1 MALDDSMKEAPRPEN
16 IHMGTMLVDAEK
28 CDGCGLCILN
38 CIFRTWEMGDDEVP
52 VYKKGGACFS
62 CYNCLVAC
70 PKDAISVDQPYHVD
84 SGPWATNPPGMPP
97 VRPLEPRDADGNP
110 DTWTEVE
117 RIVFTRRSVR
127 NFSNRPVSEHLI
139 RRILEAGRHAPSGG
153 NSQPWKFI
161 VVTNKALI
169 DRMNETA
176 RTAVMGGNTAFDSDQ
191 GVEALAADF
200 NAGEQGIG
208 DPRIIVGGIGTNIR
222 KRINPILLGAPV
234 VILIAG
240 DRRAIGGPQMQ
251 IGICGT
257 NMNLV
262 ANSLGLKGTWVGFV
276 AAAGGNAELMNI
288 LGIKDPFSIVT
299 SMVFGYPK
307 FKQEGF
313 VPREYRP
320 ITWLRE
326 GAEAPEI
333 ETEPPLPEVTN
344 QGPLAGSAE

>member
-1 MALDDSMKEAPRPEN
+1 MAMTWEEDLKPIFRPEN
-16 IHMGTMLVDAEK
+16 VHMGTMLVDAEK

-38 CIFRTWEMGDDEVP
+38 CLFRTWEMGDDKVP
-52 VYKKGGACFS
+52 RYKQGGACFS
-62 CYNCLVAC
+62 CYNCMVAC

-84 SGPWATNPPGMPP
+84 SGFWATNPQGMPP

-127 NFSNRPVSEHLI
+127 NFSDKPVSEHLI

-153 NSQPWKFI
+153 NSQPWKFV

-169 DRMNETA
+169 DRMNEFAAKT
-176 RTAVMGGNTAFDSDQ
+176 MLGLFDAYSSDQ
-191 GVEALAADF
+191 GVKALAASF
-200 NAGEQGIG
+200 NPAASGGF
-208 DPRIIVGGIGTNIR
+208 DPRIILGGVGTNIR
-222 KRINPILLGAPV
+222 NKINPILLGAPV

-240 DRRAIGGPQMQ
+240 DYRAIGGPQMQ

-276 AAAGGNAELMNI
+276 AANNGNAELMNI
-288 LGIKDPFSIVT
+288 LGIKDPFSIIT

-307 FKQEGF
+307 FKQEGV

-326 GAEAPEI
+326 GVEGPEI
-333 ETEPPLPEVTN
+333 ETVPPLPEVKK
-344 QGPLAGSAE
+344 

>member
-1 MALDDSMKEAPRPEN
+1 MALDDKMKEVLRPEN
-16 IHMGTMLVDAEK
+16 VHMGTMLVDTEK
-28 CDGCGLCILN
+28 CNGCGLCVLN
-38 CIFRTWEMGDDEVP
+38 CLFRTWEMGDDKIVR
-52 VYKKGGACFS
+52 YKQGEACFS
-62 CYNCLVAC
+62 CYNCMVAC
-70 PKDAISVDQPYHVD
+70 PRDAISVDQPYHVD
-84 SGPWATNPPGMPP
+84 SGFWATNPQGMPP
-97 VRPLEPRDADGNP
+97 VRPLEPRDADGNA

-127 NFSNRPVSEHLI
+127 NFSDRPVSEHLI
-139 RRILEAGRHAPSGG
+139 RRIIEAGRHAPSGG

-169 DRMNETA
+169 DRMNEVSAATML
-176 RTAVMGGNTAFDSDQ
+176 RTDKAYTSDE
-191 GVEALAADF
+191 GVEALAANF
-200 NAGEQGIG
+200 NPAAPGGF
-208 DPRIIVGGIGTNIR
+208 DPRIILGGIGTAIR
-222 KRINPILLGAPV
+222 NKINPILLGAPV

-251 IGICGT
+251 TGICGT

-276 AAAGGNAELMNI
+276 GACNSDAELMNI
-288 LGIKDPFSIVT
+288 LGIKAPFSIVT
-299 SMVFGYPK
+299 SMVFGYPG
-307 FKQEGF
+307 FKQEGV

-326 GAEAPEI
+326 GVEAPEI

-344 QGPLAGSAE
+344 QG

>member
-1 MALDDSMKEAPRPEN
+1 MALDDSMREVFRPEN
-16 IHMGTMLVDAEK
+16 VHMGTMLVDAEK
-28 CDGCGLCILN
+28 CNGCGLCVLN
-38 CIFRTWEMGDDEVP
+38 CLFRTWEMGDDKVP
-52 VYKKGGACFS
+52 RYKQGGACFS
-62 CYNCLVAC
+62 CYNCMVAC
-70 PKDAISVDQPYHVD
+70 PTDAISVDQPYHVD
-84 SGPWATNPPGMPP
+84 SGFWATNPPGMPP

-127 NFSNRPVSEHLI
+127 NFSDRPVSEHLI
-139 RRILEAGRHAPSGG
+139 RRIIEAGRHAPSGG

-161 VVTNKALI
+161 VVTNKAII
-169 DRMNETA
+169 DRMNEFAAATMLGLDSA
-176 RTAVMGGNTAFDSDQ
+176 YTSDQ
-191 GVEALAADF
+191 GVEALAANF
-200 NAGEQGIG
+200 NPAAPGGF
-208 DPRIIVGGIGTNIR
+208 DPRIILGGVGTNIR
-222 KRINPILLGAPV
+222 NKINPILLGAPL

-240 DRRAIGGPQMQ
+240 DRRAIGGPQTQ

-257 NMNLV
+257 NMNLG

-276 AAAGGNAELMNI
+276 AANNGNAELMSI
-288 LGIKDPFSIVT
+288 LGIRDPFSIIT

-307 FKQEGF
+307 FKQEGV

-326 GAEAPEI
+326 GVEAPEI

-344 QGPLAGSAE
+344 

>member
-1 MALDDSMKEAPRPEN
+1 MALDDSMKGVFRPEN
-16 IHMGTMLVDAEK
+16 VHMGTMLLDAEK
-28 CDGCGLCILN
+28 CDGCGLCVLN
-38 CIFRTWEMGDDEVP
+38 CLFRTWEMGDDKVP
-52 VYKKGGACFS
+52 VYKPGGACFS

-84 SGPWATNPPGMPP
+84 SGFWATNPRGMPP

-127 NFSNRPVSEHLI
+127 NFSNKPVSEHLI
-139 RRILEAGRHAPSGG
+139 RRIIEAGRHAPSGG
-153 NSQPWKFI
+153 NSQPWKFV

-169 DRMNETA
+169 NRMNEVTRA
-176 RTAVMGGNTAFDSDQ
+176 TMLGIGDAYTSDK
-191 GVEALAADF
+191 GVETLAANF
-200 NAGEQGIG
+200 NPAAPGGF
-208 DPRIIVGGIGTNIR
+208 DPRIILGGVGTNIR
-222 KRINPILLGAPV
+222 NNVNPILLGAPV

-240 DRRAIGGPQMQ
+240 DRRAIGGPQTQ
-251 IGICGT
+251 IAIAGT

-276 AAAGGNAELMNI
+276 AATNSNPELMNT

-299 SMVFGYPK
+299 SMVFGYPR
-307 FKQEGF
+307 FKQEGV

-320 ITWLRE
+320 ISWFRE
-326 GAEAPEI
+326 GVEAPQI

-344 QGPLAGSAE
+344 